1 MARGHIS
8 KDQRHQKLGEY
19 IGTNPFVTDEELA
32 KIFTVSLP
40 TIRLDRIELGIP
52 EVRERLK
59 NVAEQSY
66 SKVKSISGGELVGEL
81 IDLELGSYGL
91 STLMATEEM
100 VFQKTKIARG
110 HHLFAQ
116 ANSLAVAL
124 VDSEVA
130 LTGASLVV
138 FKRPVYLGEKIIA
151 KAQMIEANGPKH
163 KIKVVSRVGEEVV
176 FRGKFMVFAVDAKG
190 GPK

>member
-1 MARGHIS
+1 MARGLIS
-8 KDQRHQKLGEY
+8 KGQRHKKLREY
-19 IGTNPFVTDEELA
+19 IRTNPFVTDEDLA
-32 KIFTVSLP
+32 KFFAVSLP
-40 TIRLDRIELGIP
+40 TIRLDRTELGIP

-91 STLMATEEM
+91 STLIVTDEM

-130 LTGASLVV
+130 LTGATLVV

-151 KAQMIEANGPKH
+151 KAQMIEANGHRH